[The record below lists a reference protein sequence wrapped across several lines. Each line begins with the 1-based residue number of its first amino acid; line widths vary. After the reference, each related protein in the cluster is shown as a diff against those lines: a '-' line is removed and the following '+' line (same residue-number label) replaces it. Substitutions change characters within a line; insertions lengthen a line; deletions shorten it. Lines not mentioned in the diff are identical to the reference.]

1 MYVSHPAKRFVLYN
15 RIRDLK
21 WGLPE
26 HTHIYRIHTHVCVCV
41 YICIHTY
48 THYKVCIHISINIF
62 YHF

>member
-41 YICIHTY
+41 YIYVYIHIHTIKYVY
-48 THYKVCIHISINIF
+48 T
-62 YHF
+62 